1 MMYYLFILLMFFAD
15 QVSKFIVRENM
26 VHGESVPILDNVF
39 HITYVQ
45 NTGASFGI
53 FSEHTRLLTY
63 FTLLSLIALLGY
75 VAHFKKKIE
84 KGKKSKVENAMLIS
98 LAMILA
104 GGFGNAVDRLCRGFV
119 TDMFDFRIWP
129 VFNVADIYICL
140 GCAILLVCILKYDK
154 KDKE

>member
-1 MMYYLFILLMFFAD
+1 MYYLFILLMFFAD

-53 FSEHTRLLTY
+53 FSEHTKLLTY

-129 VFNVADIYICL
+129 VFNVADIYVCL
-140 GCAILLVCILKYDK
+140 GCAILHVCILKYDK
-154 KDKE
+154 K

>member
-1 MMYYLFILLMFFAD
+1 MYYLFILLMFFSD

-53 FSEHTRLLTY
+53 FSEHTKLLTY

-104 GGFGNAVDRLCRGFV
+104 GGFGNAADRLCRGFV

-129 VFNVADIYICL
+129 VFNVADIYVCL
-140 GCAILLVCILKYDK
+140 GCAILLVCILKYEK
-154 KDKE
+154 KG

>member
-1 MMYYLFILLMFFAD
+1 MYYLFILLMFFSD
-15 QVSKFIVRENM
+15 QASKFIVRENM

-53 FSEHTRLLTY
+53 FSEHTKLLTY
-63 FTLLSLIALLGY
+63 FTLLVLIALLGY

-129 VFNVADIYICL
+129 VFNVADIYVCL
-140 GCAILLVCILKYDK
+140 GCAILLVCILKYEK
-154 KDKE
+154 KG